1 MFPQNS
7 SAFLDG
13 YRFDYC
19 VASTVAASG
28 TATVNFPPGIS
39 VGQIL
44 SVTVTDITVAKGGT
58 AGSLVACYFRL
69 DGNAASAGAAADGSD
84 SRLLKPGA
92 SVSMRVRSQSVTLY
106 NPNAASVTIQVELQG

>member
-19 VASTVAASG
+19 QTVSVAASG
-28 TATVNFPPGIS
+28 TATVNFPPGVN

-44 SVTVTDITVAKGGT
+44 NVTVTDVTAAKGGT
-58 AGSLVACYFRL
+58 AGTAVACYFRI
-69 DGNAASAGAAADGSD
+69 DGGAASAGTAADGSS
-84 SRLLKPGA
+84 SRLLKPDA
-92 SVSMRVRSQSVTLY
+92 SVSMNVRSQSVTIY
-106 NPNAASVTIQVELQG
+106 NPNTAAVTVQVEIQG